1 MDAIK
6 SAERMKFTRIKGDY
20 SEVRRLPRL
29 GKIRLGVKRQTQGGK
44 QYPSETEHFVCPAE
58 VEAVYGPT
66 PTELDVMLPL
76 EDPEQVL
83 VQKFARYGASA
94 GLKCHGNGEQAE
106 QLNEQTKQW
115 EPRQCPCPALKSE
128 KNPKGDC
135 TPQTH
140 LLVLLPKVS
149 MGGCYQITTRSFHST
164 VGLNSSLDY
173 TRGLAGRIALLPMKL
188 RRVPQETHHDGKKQ
202 THYILSLV
210 LDATLPQIADIRGN
224 PDSLLIPA
232 RYQIE
237 GPQDENPLM
246 DPVDIID
253 APLTVDAAE
262 LADMD
267 EAKMAEIQAKLSAQ
281 LAEKAEAEAVR
292 RGIVDPAEK
301 PAEAPKQEPPK
312 TEPPKTQAAGPAVT
326 RTWADSEWADICLY
340 FADGAHLAE
349 LRDHILRGMNYVNK
363 TTRQLNELRQI
374 NALGRETFMRR
385 AAIEAERRHITLE
398 VK

>member
-1 MDAIK
+1 METIK

-29 GKIRLGVKRQTQGGK
+29 GKIRLGIKRQARNGNE
-44 QYPSETEHFVCPAE
+44 YPSETEHFVCPPE
-58 VEAVYGPT
+58 VEAVYGVT

-94 GLKCHGNGEQAE
+94 GLKCHGNGEAAE

-202 THYILSLV
+202 IHYILSLV

-237 GPQDENPLM
+237 GPTDENPLM

-253 APLTVDAAE
+253 PPTTVDAAE
-262 LADMD
+262 LAEMSD
-267 EAKMAEIQAKLSAQ
+267 EKMEEIQAKLNAQ
-281 LAEKAEAEAVR
+281 HAPAAEPTKAKAA
-292 RGIVDPAEK
+292 IVDPAEK
-301 PAEAPKQEPPK
+301 KAEPTPQ
-312 TEPPKTQAAGPAVT
+312 QASTAPAVT
-326 RTWADSEWADICLY
+326 KTWTDQQWADISLY
-340 FADGAHLAE
+340 FDDGAELAK
-349 LRDHILRGMNYVNK
+349 LRDHILHGMKYVNK
-363 TTRQLNELRQI
+363 STGQLNDLRQI
-374 NALGRETFMRR
+374 NPLGRETFMRR
-385 AAIEAERRHITLE
+385 VAIEAKRRNITLE
-398 VK
+398 VLQP

>member
-1 MDAIK
+1 M
-6 SAERMKFTRIKGDY
+6 RFTRIKGDY

-29 GKIRLGVKRQTQGGK
+29 GKIRLGVKRQAQNGN
-44 QYPSETEHFVCPAE
+44 QYPSETEHFVCPPE

-66 PTELDVMLPL
+66 PVELDVMLPL
-76 EDPEQVL
+76 DDPEQVL

-106 QLNEQTKQW
+106 ELNEKTKQW
-115 EPRQCPCPALKSE
+115 VLRSCPCDKLKTDT
-128 KNPKGDC
+128 NLRGDC

-202 THYILSLV
+202 VHYILSLV
-210 LDATLPQIADIRGN
+210 LDATLPQIADLRSN
-224 PDSLLIPA
+224 PESLLIPA

-237 GPQDENPLM
+237 GPTDENPLM

-253 APLTVDAAE
+253 APTTIDAAE

-267 EAKMAEIQAKLSAQ
+267 DAQMDAIRAKVRSQQVAVNVKPANQAVVIAGQVKRKVEPSKPVPEQPAAHEAPPEGTPLEGEASESTPPDH
-281 LAEKAEAEAVR
+281 LAADKDILYQDFRSRILRAGNQAEAVA
-292 RGIVDPAEK
+292 VYT
-301 PAEAPKQEPPK
+301 EAVQ
-312 TEPPKTQAAGPAVT
+312 
-326 RTWADSEWADICLY
+326 DSILGSD
-340 FADGAHLAE
+340 HLAK
-349 LRDHILRGMNYVNK
+349 LQSD
-363 TTRQLNELRQI
+363 LRQTV
-374 NALGRETFMRR
+374 NTLKGR
-385 AAIEAERRHITLE
+385 
-398 VK
+398 K

>member
-44 QYPSETEHFVCPAE
+44 QYPSETEHFVCPSE

-115 EPRQCPCPALKSE
+115 EPRTCPCPALKSE

-202 THYILSLV
+202 VHYILSLV
-210 LDATLPQIADIRGN
+210 LDATLPQIADIRSN
-224 PDSLLIPA
+224 PESLLIPS

-253 APLTVDAAE
+253 APLSIEASD
-262 LADMD
+262 LADMSD
-267 EAKMAEIQAKLSAQ
+267 EKMEEIQAKLNATMATNTLPAAEPLKAQ
-281 LAEKAEAEAVR
+281 TT
-292 RGIVDPAEK
+292 IVDPAEK
-301 PAEAPKQEPPK
+301 KPDPPKAEPPK
-312 TEPPKTQAAGPAVT
+312 AAAPAPS
-326 RTWADSEWADICLY
+326 RTWTESVWVDICLY
-340 FADGAHLAE
+340 FADSPQLVE
-349 LRDHILRGMNYVNK
+349 LRDHILRGMKYVNK
-363 TTRQLNELRQI
+363 QTGQLNDLRQI
-374 NALGRETFMRR
+374 NAIGRDVFMRR
-385 AAIEAERRHITLE
+385 VAIEAERRNITLG